1 MIELNTNDP
10 PKLKSDKKRIKSII
24 DSKII
29 TSDYI
34 NYIVSDNNL
43 TSFVAKEDNV

>member
-1 MIELNTNDP
+1 MIEFNTNDP
-10 PKLKSDKKRIKSII
+10 PKLKSNKKHIESII

-43 TSFVAKEDNV
+43 TSFIVKEGIV

>member
-1 MIELNTNDP
+1 MVEFNTNDP
-10 PKLKSDKKRIKSII
+10 PKLKSNKKHIRSIVN
-24 DSKII
+24 SKII

-43 TSFVAKEDNV
+43 TSFIAKEDIV